1 MSEYKEY
8 KCTFFQWICKITKQI
23 IRPFGIIKL
32 HGMAFF
38 LWMSFTM
45 IGGLI
50 GIIVSIF
57 RNTIFGGLRFVE
69 ALYIESYN
77 GSLYTYSIAM
87 IAAILSSVF
96 IAFAENNKLRFR
108 RYQIVTIT
116 ISIFLLFFGGVFYAL
131 SIDAPIIEEIQK
143 TEKCHQVNWKQLL
156 IVAITF
162 IVAIYSFCVSRL
174 DDHASQFKDIMDSES
189 RAEFTNDN
197 GAIPKD
203 IQSNE

>member
-1 MSEYKEY
+1 MSEHNEH
-8 KCTFFQWICKITKQI
+8 KCKFFRWFCNIFKKIF
-23 IRPFGIIKL
+23 RPFGIIKL
-32 HGMAFF
+32 HEMAFF
-38 LWMSFTM
+38 LWISFTL

-57 RNTIFGGLRFVE
+57 RNTIFGGLNFIE
-69 ALYIESYN
+69 ALYIESHN

-87 IAAILSSVF
+87 IAAVLSSVF

-131 SIDAPIIEEIQK
+131 SIDAPSIAEIQR

-162 IVAIYSFCVSRL
+162 LVAIYSFCVSRL

-197 GAIPKD
+197 DTIPKD
-203 IQSNE
+203 IKSNE